1 MLKKICASPVQPW
14 RSRVGQSVGRSA
26 WLFLALQTVFS
37 TNLLRSAL
45 ELSKSPCAP
54 CRSIPQWRRFPLC
67 RCPTGCCRCHRRQR
81 FDRRP
86 VSCRRCNSN
95 KAGGRRSLRQRGQI
109 NAPFSV
115 ELPAFS
121 ALLLHLRQIKFGN
134 QRFNHGPDIIP
145 HPQKLPF
152 VVQVN
157 AAFDK

>member
-1 MLKKICASPVQPW
+1 MRRCPFQ
-14 RSRVGQSVGRSA
+14 R
-26 WLFLALQTVFS
+26 T
-37 TNLLRSAL
+37 LRSNRPPRHPHPKGT
-45 ELSKSPCAP
+45 LSKEPSFSAERAR
-54 CRSIPQWRRFPLC
+54 RSILRTWRRFPLC
-67 RCPTGCCRCHRRQR
+67 RCPIGCCRCHRQQG
-81 FDRRP
+81 FDRRS

-115 ELPAFS
+115 ESPAFS

-152 VVQVN
+152 VVQVK
-157 AAFDK
+157 AVFDK